1 MSANCTTK
9 PATNSSG
16 TGVSPRAPR
25 IGSLTKVSDV
35 SRELRRIYRL
45 SRCGALDTVDLGRL
59 ANTLQILV
67 SILKTSDLESRIE
80 ALEKVSHAQP

>member
-1 MSANCTTK
+1 MKSNSTTK
-9 PATNSSG
+9 SAANGGG
-16 TGVSPRAPR
+16 TGASPRSPR
-25 IGSLTKVSDV
+25 IGSLTKVSDI

-45 SRCGALDTVDLGRL
+45 SRCGNLDTVDLGRL